1 MATLKSGH
9 SRVRRDRGMSLVE
22 ILVGVVIGLIGI
34 VVIFQVLAVAESR
47 KRTTIHGGDAQSA
60 GAIALYSLQRDV
72 QVGGYGFGGSETGQ
86 LGCLVKAHD
95 KERPAINLDFRL
107 FPVEIVQGENIPGPG
122 LGAAGSPD
130 RIVAVW
136 GTSSQFVTSRAWSNN
151 AAAPRLTGGR
161 GGIDYGDLV
170 ILTGNPAN
178 VTPAAPKTE
187 CALIQLTDRPVA
199 DPTELGYDNDYT
211 VNPGDTLRT
220 CALAQYQPDCATPTP
235 RFYKGAA
242 WAAPDFTP
250 ASGFLINLGKQ
261 PRRNA
266 WEVCTAAAAGDAR
279 SPCFNRLDLVNR
291 LIVADSLFTG
301 DTAPVG
307 ASVFGNAR
315 TEAAD
320 NIVNLQAEY
329 GIDRNNNQLLEANEW
344 TVTPPDDAQLPSDPN
359 APCSIDNPVRS
370 WRCVRAIRVALLAR
384 STQWDP
390 TFCAQNPPRWTSGN
404 SGALV
409 LTDFVMTNAEDGLAD
424 TFGGC
429 TENPPSPNN
438 WRRYRY
444 SVYET
449 VIPLRNM
456 IWGTAP

>member
-1 MATLKSGH
+1 MARLN
-9 SRVRRDRGMSLVE
+9 SRHPARRRDRGMSLIE
-22 ILVGVVIGLIGI
+22 ILVGVVIGMIGI
-34 VVIFQVLAVAESR
+34 VVIFQVLAVSEGR
-47 KRTTIHGGDAQSA
+47 KRTTVQGSDAQSA

-72 QVGGYGFGGSETGQ
+72 QLGGYGFGGAETGQ
-86 LGCLVKAHD
+86 LGCLVRAHD
-95 KERPAINLDFRL
+95 KDRAAINLNFGL
-107 FPVEIVQGENIPGPG
+107 YPVEIVQGAG
-122 LGAAGSPD
+122 GAPD
-130 RIVAVW
+130 SIRVLW
-136 GTSSQFVTSRAWSNN
+136 GTSGQFVTTRAWSNN

-161 GGIDYGDLV
+161 GGLDYGDLV
-170 ILTGNPAN
+170 VLTGNPAN
-178 VTPAAPKTE
+178 VTPGAPKTE
-187 CALIQLTDRPVA
+187 CALIQVTDRSTV
-199 DPTELGYDNDYT
+199 DTTEIGYDADYT

-220 CALAQYQPDCATPTP
+220 CALAQYKPDCATPTP

-250 ASGFLINLGKQ
+250 ASGFVLNLGKQ
-261 PRRNA
+261 PRRNV
-266 WEVCTAAAAGDAR
+266 WEVCTAAAVANNL
-279 SPCFNRLDLVNR
+279 SPCFNRPDLVNR

-307 ASVFGNAR
+307 ASLFGNAR

-320 NIVNLQAEY
+320 SIVNLQAEY
-329 GIDRNNNQLLEANEW
+329 GIDRNNNQLIEANEW
-344 TVTPPDDAQLPSDPN
+344 TVTPPNDANVPSDP
-359 APCSIDNPVRS
+359 AAHCSVDNPVRS

-390 TFCAQNPPRWTSGN
+390 NYCSLNAPRWTAGN

-409 LTDFVMTNAEDGLAD
+409 LTDFAMTNLDGSAD
-424 TFGGC
+424 AGC
-429 TENPPSPNN
+429 ADNPPSPNN

-449 VIPLRNM
+449 VIPLRNT